1 MAKPMGERM
10 AVLETEVK
18 QISKDVA
25 EVSKDVSVVR
35 THQSENHKS
44 IQASIDT
51 LIAKVDG
58 KFSDHEARIRIVEE
72 TTEPFTKFKKRLW
85 TIIIVSMLSVS
96 TVALVWAEIRRFN

>member
-25 EVSKDVSVVR
+25 EV
-35 THQSENHKS
+35 
-44 IQASIDT
+44 IQGQAALASSIDT

-58 KFSDHEARIRIVEE
+58 KFTDHEARIRIVEE

-96 TVALVWAEIRRFN
+96 TVALVWAEIRRLN

>member
-25 EVSKDVSVVR
+25 EV
-35 THQSENHKS
+35 
-44 IQASIDT
+44 IQGQAALASSIDT

-58 KFSDHEARIRIVEE
+58 KFTDHEARIRIVEE

-85 TIIIVSMLSVS
+85 TVIIVSMLSVS
-96 TVALVWAEIRRFN
+96 TVALVWAEIRRLN

>member
-25 EVSKDVSVVR
+25 EV
-35 THQSENHKS
+35 
-44 IQASIDT
+44 IQGQAALASSIDT

-58 KFSDHEARIRIVEE
+58 KFTDHEARIRIVEE

-85 TIIIVSMLSVS
+85 TVIIVSMLSVS
-96 TVALVWAEIRRFN
+96 TVALVWAEIRRFK

>member
-25 EVSKDVSVVR
+25 EV
-35 THQSENHKS
+35 
-44 IQASIDT
+44 IQGQAAMASNIDL

-58 KFSDHEARIRIVEE
+58 KFTDHEARIRIVEE

-85 TIIIVSMLSVS
+85 TVIIVSMLSIS
-96 TVALVWAEIRRFN
+96 TVALVWAEIRRLN

>member
-25 EVSKDVSVVR
+25 EVR
-35 THQSENHKS
+35 QHQTENHVALAS
-44 IQASIDT
+44 SIDL
-51 LIAKVDG
+51 LIEKVDG

-96 TVALVWAEIRRFN
+96 TVALVWAEIRRLN